1 MLINLSSRMLWTES
15 VPKVQRLETTLR
27 TYVRTCCM
35 TKITRS
41 RFTCHCYCDHF
52 HCSHQ
57 RMTEPSIVINT
68 YKRDGSQ
75 QEVVIKVCTIIRTA
89 VPGLTAHS
97 VISNL
102 CPKVY
107 CTALAVAAT
116 YIRYVQYRMYVRT
129 YVASTAHLSICREC
143 LSSRAWAFI
152 DWTSIVSG
160 LRRRMYSSWLPM
172 HNARMRLLMR
182 KRGE

>member
-35 TKITRS
+35 TKMTRS
-41 RFTCHCYCDHF
+41 RFTCHCYCDHL

-75 QEVVIKVCTIIRTA
+75 QEVVIKVCTIIRTV

-97 VISNL
+97 VISKL

-116 YIRYVQYRMYVRT
+116 YIRYVQYLCMYVRT
-129 YVASTAHLSICREC
+129 
-143 LSSRAWAFI
+143 
-152 DWTSIVSG
+152 
-160 LRRRMYSSWLPM
+160 
-172 HNARMRLLMR
+172 
-182 KRGE
+182 